1 MPAHTSSASAI
12 CGIAWA
18 RTNETASI
26 LPTPVLA
33 SWSMSAI
40 FAVAGTGSSFCSP
53 SLGPTSRTDIRAGRS
68 VTAASSLSPRSL
80 ARPVPGPLV
89 VDRRDPLPPVPR
101 HHGGPPGRVLDVER
115 LRHADPPAAPDRP
128 FGCPDGDRGVGR
140 DLLRELQRVLAGLPV
155 RHQPVDHAQPLCLVG
170 GNLTAGEDQVSGPAL
185 TQPALRELG
194 AAAAGHQADGGL

>member
-1 MPAHTSSASAI
+1 
-12 CGIAWA
+12 WA

-80 ARPVPGPLV
+80 ARPVRGPLV
-89 VDRRDPLPPVPR
+89 VDRRDPLPPLPR
-101 HHGGPPGRVLDVER
+101 HHGGPPGPVLDVER
-115 LRHADPPAAPDRP
+115 PRHADPPAAPDRP
-128 FGCPDGDRGVGR
+128 FGGPAGDRAVGR
-140 DLLRELQRVLAGLPV
+140 ALPRGRQPVLAGI
-155 RHQPVDHAQPLCLVG
+155 LV
-170 GNLTAGEDQVSGPAL
+170 AP
-185 TQPALRELG
+185 
-194 AAAAGHQADGGL
+194 